1 MKLNFRLFG
10 YYYQSDNNKNS
21 RFQTFKIPLRTN
33 YFVFKIIFS
42 CQGNFR
48 SWVSENL
55 GMMVHGM
62 DSIHIQ
68 ILQAKAHTKVLKLN
82 LFSLWMSYLHPI
94 AILASKEI
102 KWQWQNNKYSLIVNS
117 LYWMG
122 FFLPVNAQI
131 SNEQFSTEIKLRS
144 LNTRFFALKLSAK
157 AFVALHLTIHSLYDN
172 F

>member
-1 MKLNFRLFG
+1 MKLIFRLFG

-21 RFQTFKIPLRTN
+21 RFQTFKIPLRFRTN

-48 SWVSENL
+48 SLVSENL

-82 LFSLWMSYLHPI
+82 LFSL
-94 AILASKEI
+94 
-102 KWQWQNNKYSLIVNS
+102 
-117 LYWMG
+117 
-122 FFLPVNAQI
+122 
-131 SNEQFSTEIKLRS
+131 
-144 LNTRFFALKLSAK
+144 
-157 AFVALHLTIHSLYDN
+157 
-172 F
+172 